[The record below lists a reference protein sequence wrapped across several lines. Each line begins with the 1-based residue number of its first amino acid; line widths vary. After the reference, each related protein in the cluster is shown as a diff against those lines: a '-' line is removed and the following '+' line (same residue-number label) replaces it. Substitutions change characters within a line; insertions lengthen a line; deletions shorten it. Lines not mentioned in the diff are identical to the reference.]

1 MKYFIAF
8 SKIKIAVFTA
18 LLLAGGAINGQSSN
32 MAEEEMSLVRTH
44 NDKDLNWGACPTFMP
59 EGCTIAV
66 LHGDPANTNSDIFFK
81 VPTNYEIPSHWH
93 SSAERMIL
101 VSGELQVKYQGERE
115 HTMKV
120 GSYAYGPSKKPHTA
134 KCVSKDPCILFIAF
148 EEPLDAFPIE
158 PNN

>member
-1 MKYFIAF
+1 MRKYVDF
-8 SKIKIAVFTA
+8 SKFKIPIFIIMMLFSTFFY
-18 LLLAGGAINGQSSN
+18 GQHQN
-32 MAEEEMSLVRTH
+32 EEGMGMSLVRTH
-44 NDKDLNWGACPTFMP
+44 EDKDLNWGACPSFMP

-66 LHGDPANTNSDIFFK
+66 LHGNPANTNSDIFFK
-81 VPTNYEIPSHWH
+81 VPANYEIPSHYH

-101 VSGELQVKYQGERE
+101 VSGELQVKYEGEAE

-148 EEPLDAFPIE
+148 EEPLDAFPLVQ
-158 PNN
+158 NK